1 MDRLTHAA
9 GSICFILL
17 SNLVNGDD
25 FLEKTRKK
33 YSKTPMSVTTVVL
46 LAVGLPLTVLVAC
59 CAFFWAVWYYG
70 RQRALAAMQS
80 GFYVPPTLGP
90 APIPSPVMSGAPTCS
105 HPEAYPLIPGTST
118 SLTTLNTQQKG
129 FQEERSP
136 LYPKDGFYSDY
147 NSSSLPQLPTATMS
161 SAPPQPLPPYGN

>member
-25 FLEKTRKK
+25 FLEKMRKK
-33 YSKTPMSVTTVVL
+33 HAKP
-46 LAVGLPLTVLVAC
+46 ALP
-59 CAFFWAVWYYG
+59 FWAIITIILISSVFVTSCVMFWCFFYLRR
-70 RQRALAAMQS
+70 RQALAAMQS